1 MQPGFPS
8 AARRPGAPEYSIAS
22 GFAAKT
28 LLVLTLALTLAGCV
42 TSSQNNAG
50 TDRSVLSPTTTHR
63 LWRKTQHQPAREP
76 RLSLSAGA
84 QNRDVLVEYDEQS
97 GESKKPQRRA
107 YWLLAYSAKAPK
119 SPKPEF
125 VNPAAYSGLKPIPFL
140 AATKTN
146 AIPANGYCAVSVA
159 GETRFDLWRDGSK
172 LGCFDLPAYQ
182 GAPPSIFGRVFL
194 TPFTTAADGAI
205 IGIYA
210 LGSCGAGY

>member
-1 MQPGFPS
+1 M
-8 AARRPGAPEYSIAS
+8 AS
-22 GFAAKT
+22 WIGAKT
-28 LLVLTLALTLAGCV
+28 LLLSTLTLTLTGCV

-50 TDRSVLSPTTTHR
+50 TNDGILAPTTTCL

-76 RLSLSAGA
+76 RLSLSQGS

-146 AIPANGYCAVSVA
+146 AIPADGYCAVSVA

-172 LGCFDLPAYQ
+172 LGCFDLPAYR

-194 TPFTTAADGAI
+194 TPFTAATDGAI

-210 LGSCGAGY
+210 IGSCGAGY